1 MPDENSALIPL
12 PAVGDGSST
21 SRVADNLALAIH
33 LGRIAPGLPLREV
46 ELAAAYNVSRTI
58 VRAALQRLEAQG
70 LAEITLNK
78 GARVRQL
85 EPAALSDML
94 ELHVELTSLAARQ
107 AARRASA
114 EQLGAIRQF
123 VEMMEQAAE
132 DGATAEAFQHLRV
145 GFALALFEATG
156 PVLAERLRTAAPA
169 TPHRARA
176 MLDVARRDGQAEV
189 ASLARDLFRAIE
201 GRGVEAAAGAAERM
215 LRRQAER
222 TRMVSVVRGPAF

>member
-1 MPDENSALIPL
+1 MPNENSALIPL

-21 SRVADNLALAIH
+21 SRVADELALAIH

-46 ELAAAYNVSRTI
+46 ELAAAHNVSRTI

-123 VEMMEQAAE
+123 VERMEQAAE
-132 DGATAEAFQHLRV
+132 DGATPEAFQLLRV
-145 GFALALFEATG
+145 GFALALFEAAG

-169 TPHRARA
+169 TPHHARA

-189 ASLARDLFRAIE
+189 ASLARDLLHAM
-201 GRGVEAAAGAAERM
+201 EARTPDPAAVAAERM

-222 TRMVSVVRGPAF
+222 TRMVSVVR